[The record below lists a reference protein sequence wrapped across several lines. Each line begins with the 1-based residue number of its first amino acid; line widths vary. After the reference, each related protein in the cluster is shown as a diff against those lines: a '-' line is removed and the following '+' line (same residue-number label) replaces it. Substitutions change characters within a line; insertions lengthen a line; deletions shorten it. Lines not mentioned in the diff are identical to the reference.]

1 MTEQGNNVE
10 RCVESLCQHG
20 CDRVSAYIKLL
31 RAGEMFAEVADLN
44 VLERQ
49 QVLHELLAIMAP
61 YEGRGN
67 D

>member
-1 MTEQGNNVE
+1 MDEQDNNVE

-20 CDRVSAYIKLL
+20 CGRVTAYIELL
-31 RAGEMFAEVADLN
+31 SAGEVFAEVADLS

-49 QVLHELLAIMAP
+49 QVLRELLAVMAP
-61 YEGRGN
+61 YEGGDN